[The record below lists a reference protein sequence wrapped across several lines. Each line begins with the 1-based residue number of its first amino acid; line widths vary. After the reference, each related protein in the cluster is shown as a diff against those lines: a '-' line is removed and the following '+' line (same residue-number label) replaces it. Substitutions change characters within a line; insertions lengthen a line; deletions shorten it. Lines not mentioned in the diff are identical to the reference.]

1 MSYKIEI
8 LSVLNYFFHLLIS
21 FILVYS
27 QFKTQLLIFVLVGS
41 VVIDTGPH
49 RGDIPSPLQYKAS
62 IRPLPLV
69 ESLKL
74 QDELID
80 ADIKYGNFAFCH
92 PFTNTLNI
100 LF

>member
-1 MSYKIEI
+1 M
-8 LSVLNYFFHLLIS
+8 
-21 FILVYS
+21 
-27 QFKTQLLIFVLVGS
+27 
-41 VVIDTGPH
+41 IDTGPH

-62 IRPLPLV
+62 IRPLPLA

-100 LF
+100 LFLHAASNGTYQGWFLLFIVIF

>member
-1 MSYKIEI
+1 MFYFG
-8 LSVLNYFFHLLIS
+8 LQSVLDTT
-21 FILVYS
+21 VD
-27 QFKTQLLIFVLVGS
+27 FVLVGS
-41 VVIDTGPH
+41 VVIDTGPQ

-69 ESLKL
+69 ESIIKL